1 MKNYIVTGIVAL
13 LLVISVVQAF
23 QISKIKNEIT
33 GNSMVSASGDTSGG
47 ETYEQ
52 MMARM
57 HPDQVATK
65 PSSGGPAQV
74 GGC

>member
-13 LLVISVVQAF
+13 VLVISVVQAF
-23 QISKIKNEIT
+23 QINNIKNEIT

-57 HPDQVATK
+57 HPDQVAAK
-65 PSSGGPAQV
+65 PSGGGSAMV